1 MCGIAGIVDLK
12 DRGGPDAA
20 MLDRM
25 VAAMTHRGPDDRG
38 VAVGPRIAMGMR
50 RLSIIDVEGG
60 HQPIENEDGTVRV
73 VMNGEL
79 YSYPELR
86 TELVSCGHRFRT
98 CSDTEVLVHGYEE
111 WGMEGLLA
119 RLNGMFA
126 FALQDERTD
135 TLFLAR
141 DRLGMKPIVYSVVNG
156 ELLFASGLTA
166 LLASGRVAMEP
177 DPTGVRLF
185 LRHQFVPAPYTV
197 LRGVAKLPPACY
209 LTVRGGRVGEPVR
222 YWRLP
227 PTLDNVKRPE
237 AWEAELRDLLDD
249 AVRIHVRSDVEV
261 GAFLS
266 GGLDSS
272 IIVGLMSRQTQTKVR
287 AFSIGFEDGDHDE
300 SKFAAATADR
310 FGVELHH
317 CQFRAEHV
325 IDLVRER
332 AGSLE
337 EPLADPACLPTML
350 LAAEAR
356 RAVKVV
362 LSGEGAD
369 ELFAGY
375 GYYRRFVG
383 LRSRVA
389 GALHRANG
397 RRSASGYP
405 YAMTHALVERLTPD
419 LPPEGVDAR
428 RAESAR
434 EKEYLEGSRG
444 LDPLNRA
451 LRIDTAGWLPDDLL
465 MKVDRTTMAYGLEAR
480 VPFLDHRVVELAM
493 RMPANVK
500 LRDGAGKWVLRS
512 AFRDLL
518 PTEVAQRPKHGFN
531 VPLANWFRGPLRTL
545 ISEDFPE
552 IARTSAPWL
561 STRAIRE
568 LVTRHVEGGED
579 LARPLWTAYAL
590 AAWFRDAAASCP
602 RLESRTP
609 AHAGRR
615 RDVGGGTLSVG

>member
-1 MCGIAGIVDLK
+1 MCGIAGIVDLT

-25 VAAMTHRGPDDRG
+25 VEAMTHRGPDDRG
-38 VAVGPRIAMGMR
+38 VVVGPRIAMGMR
-50 RLSIIDVEGG
+50 RLSIIDVHGG
-60 HQPIENEDGTVRV
+60 HQPVENEDGSIRV

-79 YSYPELR
+79 YSYLELR
-86 TELVSCGHRFRT
+86 AELESYGHRFRT
-98 CSDTEVLVHGYEE
+98 RSDTEVLVHGYEE
-111 WGMEGLLA
+111 WGLEGLLA

-126 FALQDERTD
+126 FALQDEPTD
-135 TLFLAR
+135 TLILAR
-141 DRLGMKPIVYSVVNG
+141 DRLGMKPLVYTAVDG
-156 ELLFASGLTA
+156 ALFFASGLTA
-166 LLASGRVAMEP
+166 LLASGRVAMDP

-209 LTVRGGRVGEPVR
+209 LVVRGGHVGEPVR
-222 YWRLP
+222 YWRPP
-227 PTLDNVKRPE
+227 PTLDHAKRPE
-237 AWEAELRDLLDD
+237 AWAAELRDLLED

-272 IIVGLMSRQTQTKVR
+272 IIVGLMSRQAGTKVR
-287 AFSIGFEDGDHDE
+287 AFSIGFEDSGHDE
-300 SKFAAATADR
+300 SRFAAAAAKR

-317 CQFRAEHV
+317 TQFRAEHL

-356 RAVKVV
+356 RSVKVV
-362 LSGEGAD
+362 LTGEGAD

-383 LRSRVA
+383 LRSLIA
-389 GALHRANG
+389 GGISRANG

-419 LPPEGVDAR
+419 LPPDGADAARAEER
-428 RAESAR
+428 RA
-434 EKEYLEGSRG
+434 KEYLDGSRG

-465 MKVDRTTMAYGLEAR
+465 MKVDRATMAHGLEAR

-493 RMPANVK
+493 RMPATVK
-500 LRDGAGKWVLRS
+500 VRDGAGKWVLRS

-518 PTEVAQRPKHGFN
+518 PREVLQRPKHGFN
-531 VPLANWFRGPLRTL
+531 VSLASWFRGPLRTL
-545 ISEDFPE
+545 FSEDFPKD
-552 IARTSAPWL
+552 AQSSAPWL
-561 STRAIRE
+561 STKAIHE
-568 LVTRHVEGGED
+568 LVARHVGGEED
-579 LARPLWTAYAL
+579 LARPIWTAYAL
-590 AAWFRDAAASCP
+590 AVWFRDAAKRSDQP
-602 RLESRTP
+602 TVV
-609 AHAGRR
+609 HK
-615 RDVGGGTLSVG
+615 